1 MFLLG
6 PTIAHYILVKVK
18 EQDAKFLKLFF
29 GGNSATCGP
38 MGDCRHIR
46 PRSRRLQCSIH
57 AVQRTEMKVA
67 HGHLMSAAACVHVGT
82 GRDENIMPPLQ
93 SCRPCFALPVDEDRY
108 SFLVEAVCL
117 EVCT

>member
-1 MFLLG
+1 MWSNGRLPPHTSTKSAPVL
-6 PTIAHYILVKVK
+6 
-18 EQDAKFLKLFF
+18 
-29 GGNSATCGP
+29 NS
-38 MGDCRHIR
+38 
-46 PRSRRLQCSIH
+46 RS
-57 AVQRTEMKVA
+57 TKNYEMKVA